1 VRIFKHPQN
10 KSLRLN
16 TNGVLNMA
24 TKFDLD
30 RPEMSGGPVFIN
42 QDNFKVLD
50 LADDIRKQSSLFQ
63 YYGKL
68 AINAK
73 REASQAKLRLKQ
85 ATGEKEL
92 ALREKADEKGKKYT
106 ENHIKAL
113 LAVDPDLIALENE
126 LIDAE
131 AVAGLLDTAKW
142 AMDHKKSM
150 IDDAVRLEVSG
161 GFNGNFTNALA
172 DEARLNIRKK
182 V

>member
-1 VRIFKHPQN
+1 
-10 KSLRLN
+10 
-16 TNGVLNMA
+16 MA
-24 TKFDLD
+24 TKFNLD
-30 RPEMSGGPVFIN
+30 QPEMSGGPVNIN
-42 QDNFKVLD
+42 PEHFKVLD
-50 LADDIRKQSSLFQ
+50 LADDIRKQSSFFQ

-73 REASQAKLRLKQ
+73 REAAQAKLRLKT

-92 ALREKADEKGKKYT
+92 QLRAQADDKGKKYT
-106 ENHIKAL
+106 ENHIKAM
-113 LAVDPDLIALENE
+113 LATDPDLIALENE

-172 DEARLNIRKK
+172 DEARLSIRKK

>member
-1 VRIFKHPQN
+1 MQKQFN
-10 KSLRLN
+10 
-16 TNGVLNMA
+16 
-24 TKFDLD
+24 LD
-30 RPEMSGGPVFIN
+30 RPEMSGGPVNIN
-42 QDNFKVLD
+42 TDHFRVID

-73 REASQAKLRLKQ
+73 REAAQAKLRLKT

-92 ALREKADEKGKKYT
+92 ALRAEADAKGKKYT
-106 ENHIKAL
+106 ENQIKAL
-113 LAVDPDLIALENE
+113 LATDQDLIDLENE

-131 AVAGLLDTAKW
+131 ATSGLLETAKW

-161 GFNGNFTNALA
+161 GFNGNFANVVADGERLA
-172 DEARLNIRKK
+172 IRNKNLNNNRA
-182 V
+182 